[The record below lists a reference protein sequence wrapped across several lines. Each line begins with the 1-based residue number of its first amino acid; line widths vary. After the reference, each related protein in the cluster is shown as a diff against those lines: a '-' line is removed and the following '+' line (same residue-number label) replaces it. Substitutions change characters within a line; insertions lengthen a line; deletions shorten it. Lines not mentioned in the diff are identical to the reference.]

1 VSLTFKLIYHKRAIK
16 FLEKQE
22 SVVQKRIANGLRGL
36 TNRPP
41 IGDIKP
47 LQGKERLMRLR
58 VGTYRII
65 FEVNMQEHT
74 VFI

>member
-1 VSLTFKLIYHKRAIK
+1 MSLTFKLIYHKRAIK